1 MVQGAARQQRGV
13 APVEAHHPGRA
24 VVALQHPQAPPRRAA
39 RDLHRVVAAA
49 QADEHVCER
58 LSRGDLSGCDDSCC
72 WSPSAS
78 WAAAG
83 APAEN
88 ISPADQSQTGG
99 QQTHWEEASRR
110 PSCEKSRSMVERGE
124 GVRGQ

>member
-1 MVQGAARQQRGV
+1 VVQGAGGQQRGV

-39 RDLHRVVAAA
+39 CDLHRVVATA
-49 QADEHVCER
+49 QAVRQFCNPMVC
-58 LSRGDLSGCDDSCC
+58 GDLSGCDDSCC
-72 WSPSAS
+72 LSPSAS
-78 WAAAG
+78 WAEAG
-83 APAEN
+83 ASAEN
-88 ISPADQSQTGG
+88 ISAADQSQAVG
-99 QQTHWEEASRR
+99 QETHWEEASRR